1 MVSTDSLRKLLP
13 RVGRGKTSGKSLD
26 AGVEDIT
33 LSPDGAE
40 AEAIFEES
48 DCVRSQR
55 SSLDRAHRPPRRTES
70 VTSPLFNSHS
80 AKPSQRRINSG
91 TSSPLAFSDDEEGED
106 DVMRHRQSLSY
117 YNLQPLAVKNH
128 SRWSFGMP
136 DYGEDS
142 NGAHSPMSD
151 SSSER
156 NSKNI
161 TGAGD
166 EAPVEPW
173 SPPHEESDLERYE
186 PDILEI
192 IPGKRVNTRLKAL
205 KESLNGLV
213 PGAGLLQRNSYNP
226 YSELRGDVVVLG
238 GYRGSRLRDVQADKR
253 VWVPMGEALLGPK
266 KHNGVDIGIGLYE
279 EDEDEEERRIHPER
293 MIDHIGPVDMSRR
306 LLRKLRRQEKK
317 GHIRVHE
324 WAYDWRLSSL
334 RSAKKLIAFL
344 ESLPCNSRYGNHPLG
359 ATVIC
364 HSMGGLVTHY
374 AVQTRPELFAGV
386 LYCGTPF
393 SHCINIL
400 GPLRHGDVVLN
411 NKSLLRASVNFTF
424 RSSYVFL
431 PENGRCFVDKSGEE
445 EKEIRV
451 NFFDW
456 RTWAYYGL
464 APSVNMSHRRQ
475 DIDNFHCDP
484 NPAVCECHPPLDGER
499 NNFDGPESSE
509 SNGTTSTTNVA
520 ALAPSNAAAKITGEG
535 FAPEMGG
542 RSSDD
547 DVRAPPCSHILAET
561 VPYLK
566 RTLEETHEFSKVV
579 RSYNPENASRYPP
592 FAILYS
598 KALPT
603 VIGTRVDGERGI
615 LEGDFSD
622 YIYARGDGVV
632 TAKSSQMPRG
642 FKPVERV
649 LSDRG
654 HVGLLGDLPG
664 IGKALVALQ
673 DARKKHPNE
682 RGSIG
687 V

>member
-1 MVSTDSLRKLLP
+1 
-13 RVGRGKTSGKSLD
+13 
-26 AGVEDIT
+26 
-33 LSPDGAE
+33 
-40 AEAIFEES
+40 
-48 DCVRSQR
+48 
-55 SSLDRAHRPPRRTES
+55 
-70 VTSPLFNSHS
+70 
-80 AKPSQRRINSG
+80 
-91 TSSPLAFSDDEEGED
+91 
-106 DVMRHRQSLSY
+106 
-117 YNLQPLAVKNH
+117 
-128 SRWSFGMP
+128 
-136 DYGEDS
+136 
-142 NGAHSPMSD
+142 
-151 SSSER
+151 
-156 NSKNI
+156 
-161 TGAGD
+161 
-166 EAPVEPW
+166 
-173 SPPHEESDLERYE
+173 
-186 PDILEI
+186 
-192 IPGKRVNTRLKAL
+192 
-205 KESLNGLV
+205 
-213 PGAGLLQRNSYNP
+213 

-238 GYRGSRLRDVQADKR
+238 GYRGSRLRDAQADRR

-266 KHNGVDIGIGLYE
+266 KHNGVDIGIGLHE
-279 EDEDEEERRIHPER
+279 EDEDEEERRIHPEGT
-293 MIDHIGPVDMSRR
+293 IDHIGPVDMSRR

-324 WAYDWRLSSL
+324 WGYDWRLSSL

-344 ESLPCNSRYGNHPLG
+344 ESLPCNNRYGSYPQG

-411 NKSLLRASVNFTF
+411 NKSLLRASVNFSF

-464 APSVNMSHRRQ
+464 APSVNMSH
-475 DIDNFHCDP
+475 
-484 NPAVCECHPPLDGER
+484 PA
-499 NNFDGPESSE
+499 
-509 SNGTTSTTNVA
+509 
-520 ALAPSNAAAKITGEG
+520 KMTGEG

-566 RTLEETHEFSKVV
+566 RTLEETHEFLKVV

-615 LEGDFSD
+615 LEGNFSD

-632 TAKSSQMPRG
+632 TAKSSQMPKG

-673 DARKKHPNE
+673 DA
-682 RGSIG
+682 
-687 V
+687 